1 MGKEN
6 KEAKKLKKEVIK
18 KVSPK
23 IKSLENK
30 LQKKLGFKEKWFD
43 DGSGYWLAKSYKQKN
58 IKIVFNISHDEEC
71 PFDVWMKN
79 MIEPTHGDGYI
90 DLPVDSSPK
99 DFNFKKIESVDK
111 ELKRI
116 AKIFKKITK

>member
-18 KVSPK
+18 NIKPE

-43 DGSGYWLAKSYKQKN
+43 DGSGYWLVKSYKHKN
-58 IKIVFNISHDEEC
+58 IKVVFNISHNDKQ

-79 MIEPTHGDGYI
+79 IAETSGDGYI
-90 DLPVDSSPK
+90 DLPLDSSPK
-99 DFNFKKIESVDK
+99 DFNFNKIKSVDK

-116 AKIFKKITK
+116 AKIFKKIIQ

>member
-6 KEAKKLKKEVIK
+6 KKVRELKKELIK
-18 KVSPK
+18 KVKPE
-23 IKSLENK
+23 IRLLEKK

-43 DGSGYWLAKSYKQKN
+43 DGSGYWLVKSYKHRNVKV
-58 IKIVFNISHDEEC
+58 VFNISHDEKT
-71 PFDVWMKN
+71 PFDVWLKN
-79 MIEPTHGDGYI
+79 MKQTHGDGYL
-90 DLPVDSSPK
+90 DLPIDSLPK
-99 DFNFKKIESVDK
+99 DFNFNKIKSVDK